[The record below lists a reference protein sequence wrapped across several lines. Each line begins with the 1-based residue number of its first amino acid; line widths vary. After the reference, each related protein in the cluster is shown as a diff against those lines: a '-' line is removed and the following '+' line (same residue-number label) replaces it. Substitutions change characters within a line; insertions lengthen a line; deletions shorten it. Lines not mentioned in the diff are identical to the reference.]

1 MPTAYYVVIVS
12 ADGGTMAA
20 RIPPSAYDDG
30 ARALAAASILAGQ
43 PVERCISAE
52 YDGPKRCA
60 YSTIPLGAPE
70 IKVGRNSVAAAIGRC
85 CGRQI
90 TGDEVD
96 RYLAKPPPVPARRKP
111 AAPVQIE
118 LFGAL

>member
-1 MPTAYYVVIVS
+1 MPTSYYVVIVTE
-12 ADGGTMAA
+12 DGGTQAA

-30 ARALAAASILAGQ
+30 LRALAAASILAGERI
-43 PVERCISAE
+43 ERCISAE

-96 RYLAKPPPVPARRKP
+96 RYLAKPPPAPRRQP
-111 AAPVQIE
+111 TAGPVQID